1 MEDYVVPIPSY
12 KRAEQLRDQTLVTL
26 KDANIA
32 ANRVAVFV
40 ADEAESDMYKSTLV
54 PGTYGEL
61 IVGRTGITN
70 QRDFI
75 SMYYPEGRTLFR

>member
-1 MEDYVVPIPSY
+1 MEDYVVAIPSY

-40 ADEAESDMYKSTLV
+40 ADEAESDMY
-54 PGTYGEL
+54 
-61 IVGRTGITN
+61 
-70 QRDFI
+70 
-75 SMYYPEGRTLFR
+75 